1 MGMGSRSQQMKG
13 LGGPGRG
20 LGTEEPR
27 EDSEQGRGADV
38 QFDRCPLAALPGE
51 GVAGFGED

>member
-1 MGMGSRSQQMKG
+1 MKG